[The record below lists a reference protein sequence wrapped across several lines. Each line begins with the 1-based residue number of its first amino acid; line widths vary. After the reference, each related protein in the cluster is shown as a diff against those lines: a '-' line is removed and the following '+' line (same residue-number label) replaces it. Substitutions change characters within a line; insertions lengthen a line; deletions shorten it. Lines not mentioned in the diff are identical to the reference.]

1 MAHWHWHLCFHIWTS
16 FRIQPLTYSIQN
28 RLDHLRGR
36 FPLSLAGE
44 TFSLSRHGKTGGSSS
59 GWVNR
64 VTGQSGC
71 GSIES
76 QVELGCELGRVDP
89 YFSIFFLVFLS
100 RCNLSIVYE
109 FLNYNQILIGDI
121 VTNYH

>member
-44 TFSLSRHGKTGGSSS
+44 TFSLSLLYQIDATIQRFG
-59 GWVNR
+59 
-64 VTGQSGC
+64 
-71 GSIES
+71 
-76 QVELGCELGRVDP
+76 D
-89 YFSIFFLVFLS
+89 FLTSVHF
-100 RCNLSIVYE
+100 
-109 FLNYNQILIGDI
+109 
-121 VTNYH
+121 TTT

>member
-44 TFSLSRHGKTGGSSS
+44 TFSLSRHGKTGGLSS
-59 GWVNR
+59 GWVNQ
-64 VTGQSGC
+64 VAGQSG
-71 GSIES
+71 
-76 QVELGCELGRVDP
+76 RK
-89 YFSIFFLVFLS
+89 LS
-100 RCNLSIVYE
+100 
-109 FLNYNQILIGDI
+109 
-121 VTNYH
+121 

>member
-44 TFSLSRHGKTGGSSS
+44 TFSLSRHGKTGRSDS

-64 VTGQSGC
+64 VAGQSGRRL
-71 GSIES
+71 SWVAS
-76 QVELGCELGRVDP
+76 RVELTRI
-89 YFSIFFLVFLS
+89 FQIFFFLS